1 MERETGFLRT
11 VCRLAVPVALQS
23 MLQSS
28 FSIVDQIMIGQLGSV
43 SVAAVGLAGKYY
55 NTFVFTSGA
64 IAAVA
69 GIMISQYMG
78 RNDKG
83 EVRRSFYVNLAGIL
97 FLAGVF
103 ALLALLFPGQIMGLY
118 TDDGVTIEAA
128 VGYLTILAG
137 TFLPAAGATMLSV
150 MFRCMERTAL
160 PLLASIAAAI
170 CNTALNYVL
179 IFGKLGF
186 APMGARGAAA
196 ATLISQCVNFLI
208 MLILLLPRREWLRQD
223 KMSLPPF
230 RWRQYLAMLLPVLV
244 CEFVW
249 YMGENVYAAVYGH
262 LDTASCAAMTLI
274 DPVQGMMT
282 GALCGLSQAAAVIVG
297 KRLGAGQYDR
307 GYWAAKRLMLYGFV
321 AAATLSGLIL
331 LLRGYYVEIYRVE
344 PEVKELTRRILF
356 SYAFIAPFKVQN
368 MIVSGGV
375 LKSGGRT
382 KTVMYID
389 ILGPWLVGVPL
400 ALLSAFVWELPIYLV
415 YFLLSLEEC
424 VRYGISLVVF
434 RRKNWIQ
441 SLDM

>member
-83 EVRRSFYVNLAGIL
+83 EVRRSFYVNLVGIL

>member
-1 MERETGFLRT
+1 MEKENRFFQT
-11 VCRLAVPVALQS
+11 VCQLAVPVTLQS

-64 IAAVA
+64 IATVA

-249 YMGENVYAAVYGH
+249 YMGENVYAAVFGH
-262 LDTASCAAMTLI
+262 LDTASCEAMTLI

>member
-1 MERETGFLRT
+1 MEQEKNFLRT
-11 VCRLAVPVALQS
+11 VCGLAVPVALQS

-43 SVAAVGLAGKYY
+43 SVAAVGLAGKYF

-78 RNDKG
+78 RNDRG
-83 EVRRSFYVNLAGIL
+83 EVRRSFLVNLGW
-97 FLAGVF
+97 
-103 ALLALLFPGQIMGLY
+103 ALLLAALFTLPALLFPGRIMALY
-118 TDDGVTIEAA
+118 TDETETIAMA

-137 TFLPAAGATMLSV
+137 TFLPAAGASMLSV

-160 PLLASIAAAI
+160 PLFASIAAAV
-170 CNTALNYVL
+170 CNTGLNYIL

-186 APMGARGAAA
+186 APMGARGAAV
-196 ATLISQCVNFLI
+196 ATLISQCVNFLV
-208 MLILLLPRREWLRQD
+208 MLLLFLPRREWLRHD
-223 KMSLPPF
+223 NKSLPAF
-230 RWRQYLAMLLPVLV
+230 HWKQYASMLLPVLA
-244 CEFVW
+244 CEFLW
-249 YMGENVYAAVYGH
+249 YMGENTYAAVYGH

-297 KRLGAGQYDR
+297 KRLGAEQYDR
-307 GYWAAKRLMLYGFV
+307 AYWAAKRLMLYGFV

-344 PEVKELTRRILF
+344 PAVKELTRRILF
-356 SYAFIAPFKVQN
+356 FYAFVAPFKVQN
-368 MIVSGGV
+368 MIVSGGI

-400 ALLSAFVWELPIYLV
+400 ALLSAFVWELPVYLV

-424 VRYGISLVVF
+424 VRYALSLVVF
-434 RRKNWIQ
+434 RRKNWMQ
-441 SLDM
+441 SLEH

>member
-118 TDDGVTIEAA
+118 TDNGVTIEAA

>member
-1 MERETGFLRT
+1 MDREKGFLRN

-64 IAAVA
+64 IATVA

-78 RNDKG
+78 KNDRG
-83 EVRRSFYVNLAGIL
+83 EVRRSFFVNLAGIL
-97 FLAGVF
+97 LLAGVF
-103 ALLALLFPGQIMGLY
+103 TLLALFFPGQIMGLY
-118 TDDGVTIEAA
+118 TNETKTIAAA

-160 PLLASIAAAI
+160 PLFASIAAAV
-170 CNTALNYVL
+170 CNTGLNYIL

-186 APMGARGAAA
+186 APMGARGAAM
-196 ATLISQCVNFLI
+196 ATLISQCVNFGIIL
-208 MLILLLPRREWLRQD
+208 LLLLPRREWLRKPD
-223 KMSLPPF
+223 KPLPVF
-230 RWRQYLAMLLPVLV
+230 RWNRYMAMLAPVLV

-297 KRLGAGQYDR
+297 KRLGAEQYEKA
-307 GYWAAKRLMLYGFV
+307 YWAAKRLMLYGFV
-321 AAATLSGLIL
+321 AAATLSGVIL

-344 PEVKELTRRILF
+344 DEVKALTRSILF
-356 SYAFIAPFKVQN
+356 FYAFIAPFKVQN

-400 ALLSAFVWELPIYLV
+400 ATLSAFVWDLPVYLV

-424 VRYGISLVVF
+424 VRYGISLVVL
-434 RRKNWIQ
+434 RRKNWMQ

>member
-1 MERETGFLRT
+1 MERENGFLRA

-28 FSIVDQIMIGQLGSV
+28 FSIVDQIMIGQLGSI
-43 SVAAVGLAGKYY
+43 SVAAVGLAGKYF

-64 IAAVA
+64 IGAVS

-78 RNDKG
+78 RNDRE
-83 EVRRSFYVNLAGIL
+83 EVRRSFFVNLGGIL
-97 FLAGVF
+97 LLAGLF
-103 ALLALLFPGQIMGLY
+103 TLLALFFPQQIMGLY
-118 TDDGVTIEAA
+118 TDEVETIAAA

-137 TFLPAAGATMLSV
+137 TFFPSAGATMLSA

-160 PLLASIAAAI
+160 PLFASIAAAV
-170 CNTALNYVL
+170 CNTGLNYVL
-179 IFGKLGF
+179 IFGKAGF
-186 APMGARGAAA
+186 APMGARGAAV
-196 ATLISQCVNFLI
+196 ATLISQCVNFVI
-208 MLILLLPRREWLRQD
+208 MLLLFIPRREWLRQSE
-223 KMSLPPF
+223 KPLPAF
-230 RWRQYLAMLLPVLV
+230 RRKQYIAMLLPVLV

-297 KRLGAGQYDR
+297 KRLGAEQYDR
-307 GYWAAKRLMLYGFV
+307 AYWAAKRLMIYGFV
-321 AAATLSGLIL
+321 AATTLSALIL

-344 PEVKELTRRILF
+344 PEVKELTRHILF
-356 SYAFIAPFKVQN
+356 FYAFVAPFKVQN
-368 MIVSGGV
+368 MIVSGGI

-400 ALLSAFVWELPIYLV
+400 ALLSAFVWELPVYLV

-424 VRYGISLVVF
+424 VRYALSLVVF
-434 RRKNWIQ
+434 RRKNWMQ
-441 SLDM
+441 SLEH

>member
-1 MERETGFLRT
+1 MEQETGFLRM

-64 IAAVA
+64 VAAVA

-78 RNDKG
+78 RNDRG
-83 EVRRSFYVNLAGIL
+83 EVRRSFFVNLMGAL
-97 FLAGVF
+97 
-103 ALLALLFPGQIMGLY
+103 LLALLFTAPALLFPRQIMGLY
-118 TDDGVTIEAA
+118 TDDGETLAAA

-137 TFLPAAGATMLSV
+137 TFLPAAGATMLAV
-150 MFRCMERTAL
+150 MFRCMERTTL
-160 PLLASIAAAI
+160 PLFASIAAAV
-170 CNTALNYVL
+170 CNTGLNYVL

-186 APMGARGAAA
+186 APMGARGAAV
-196 ATLISQCVNFLI
+196 ATLASQCVNFLI
-208 MLILLLPRREWLRQD
+208 MLALFLPRREWLGRGEGAL
-223 KMSLPPF
+223 SPF
-230 RWRQYLAMLLPVLV
+230 RWKQYAAMLLPVLV

-249 YMGENVYAAVYGH
+249 YMGENTYAAVYGH

-297 KRLGAGQYDR
+297 KRLGAEQYDR
-307 GYWAAKRLMLYGFV
+307 AYWAAKRLMLYGFV

-331 LLRGYYVEIYRVE
+331 LLRGYYVQIYRVE
-344 PEVKELTRRILF
+344 PEVKELTRHILF
-356 SYAFIAPFKVQN
+356 FYAFIAPFKVQN

-400 ALLSAFVWELPIYLV
+400 ALLSAFVWNLPVYWV

-424 VRYGISLVVF
+424 VRYAISLVVF
-434 RRKNWIQ
+434 RRKNWMR
-441 SLDM
+441 SLEH